1 MVLTPY
7 MGKLESDFF
16 FFFFLL
22 QPESKPPPP
31 PLLFSLVLSDREG
44 HVVKT

>member
-16 FFFFLL
+16 FFFFCYN
-22 QPESKPPPP
+22 QRANTP